1 MRHDV
6 RAPDLAPSR
15 AAVHAASGNRLG
27 ASHPRQEGPTDLRL
41 VPPALAA
48 WATAAVMLDAPT
60 VWVGGAVVVCLIAAG
75 VLLLVRRGGVSDG
88 RAAGAGVGS
97 VAGLDAVSGLDSV
110 NGRDSV
116 SGLDP
121 VNGRDSAPRQ
131 DSVPGQDS
139 RPGHFA
145 RPRRQGSTP
154 PRLTWP
160 RTSVAAVLLCVAAA
174 AVSAGLH
181 GADLRR
187 GPVPG
192 LAREYATVTAEVEVT
207 SDPRLTRPRVKGD
220 HMAPTSVLINA
231 DVRRV
236 EEAHGTAVVTR
247 APVLMI
253 VDAAPRSSEEGDVN
267 GVPRPQ
273 GSGDVDGALRPPGAE
288 DVNGASQPA
297 TGRRSPW
304 LGLLPSTRLRVTAT
318 LAPTLA
324 DGDRIAAVL
333 RVRDP
338 AVPEVVGEPSA
349 AQRLAGRLRAGLREA
364 TDGLPAD
371 PRALLPGLVVG
382 DTSRITP
389 ELDEA
394 FKETDLA
401 HTLAVSGSN
410 LTIIL
415 ALLIGPPGMSQLV
428 ERRGLAPRLGISLRT
443 TALLGGVLTLAFVV
457 VCRPDPS
464 VLRAAACGAVAL
476 LALATGRRR
485 SLIPALATAVLL
497 LVLYDPWL
505 ARSYGFLLSVLATG
519 ALLTLAP
526 RWSAALRRRR
536 VPPRLAEALAAAAA
550 AQALCAP
557 VVAVL
562 SARVSLVAVPC
573 NLLAEFAIAPATV
586 LGFAALAAA
595 PLAMP
600 LAKVL
605 AWCASWPTGWIADVA
620 RTGAALPG
628 AGVDWPGSWTG
639 AALLALATVVLLL
652 VGRRLLRHPW
662 WCGVCGALLL
672 LVVLQ
677 PPPLTRVVT
686 GWPPPG
692 WRFAM
697 CDVGQGDAT
706 VLAAGAGT
714 GVVVDA
720 GPDPALIDR
729 CLRTLGITRIPLV
742 VLTHFHADHV
752 AGLPGVLRGRAV
764 GAIETTGHEEP
775 VDQVEFV
782 RREAAA
788 RRIPV
793 TRAAAGEERR
803 TGALSW
809 QVVWPP
815 AHPALAPDGPNDSSV
830 ALLVRSAGLRL
841 LLLGDLEPPAQRALL
856 RSPAGALL
864 SGVDVLKVAHHG
876 SAYQDPELIRRVAP
890 RLALISCGEDNPYG
904 HPASS
909 TVAALRAQGAVVL
922 RTDEDGALAVA
933 GTGAELRVAGD

>member
-1 MRHDV
+1 MRLTPQGSQRPAPV
-6 RAPDLAPSR
+6 R
-15 AAVHAASGNRLG
+15 VI
-27 ASHPRQEGPTDLRL
+27 RQRSQ
-41 VPPALAA
+41 PPAR
-48 WATAAVMLDAPT
+48 
-60 VWVGGAVVVCLIAAG
+60 
-75 VLLLVRRGGVSDG
+75 VRV
-88 RAAGAGVGS
+88 
-97 VAGLDAVSGLDSV
+97 
-110 NGRDSV
+110 
-116 SGLDP
+116 
-121 VNGRDSAPRQ
+121 
-131 DSVPGQDS
+131 
-139 RPGHFA
+139 
-145 RPRRQGSTP
+145 
-154 PRLTWP
+154 TWP
-160 RTSVAAVLLCVAAA
+160 RVSVGAVLLCVAAA

-181 GADLRR
+181 GADVRR

-192 LAREYATVTAEVEVT
+192 LAREYATVTAEVELT

-220 HMAPTSVLINA
+220 HMARTSVLINA

-236 EEAHGTAVVTR
+236 EETDGAAIVTR

-253 VDAAPRSSEEGDVN
+253 IDGGWGASR
-267 GVPRPQ
+267 
-273 GSGDVDGALRPPGAE
+273 DVDEGPRKSGTAHGMPRAVEDRP
-288 DVNGASQPA
+288 
-297 TGRRSPW
+297 SPW
-304 LGLLPSTRLRVTAT
+304 LGLLPSTRLRVTAG
-318 LAPTLA
+318 LAPTMV
-324 DGDRIAAVL
+324 DGDRVAAVL
-333 RVRDP
+333 RVRDS
-338 AVPEVVGEPSA
+338 AEPEVVGEPSA

-364 TDGLPAD
+364 TDGLPSDA
-371 PRALLPGLVVG
+371 RALLPGLVVG

-415 ALLIGPPGMSQLV
+415 ALLIGPPGMAQLA

-443 TALLGGVLTLAFVV
+443 TALLGGALTLGFVV

-464 VLRAAACGAVAL
+464 VLRAAACGAVVL

-526 RWSAALRRRR
+526 RWSAALQRRR

-586 LGFAALAAA
+586 LGFAALATA
-595 PLAMP
+595 PLSMP
-600 LAKVL
+600 LAKAL
-605 AWCASWPTGWIADVA
+605 ARGASWPTGWIADVA

-639 AALLALATVVLLL
+639 AALLALATVLILA
-652 VGRRLLRHPW
+652 VGRRILRHPW
-662 WCGVCGALLL
+662 WCALCGALLL
-672 LVVLQ
+672 LVVVQ

-686 GWPPPG
+686 GWPLPG

-706 VLAAGAGT
+706 VLAAGEGT

-720 GPDPALIDR
+720 GPDPTSVDR
-729 CLRTLGITRIPLV
+729 CLSKLGITRIPLV

-752 AGLPGVLRGRAV
+752 AGLPGVLRGRTV

-775 VDQVEFV
+775 VEQVEFV

-793 TRAAAGEERR
+793 TRAAAGEARR

-815 AHPALAPDGPNDSSV
+815 AHPAHPAMAPDGPNDASV
-830 ALLVRSAGLRL
+830 TLLVRSAGLRL

-856 RSPAGALL
+856 RSPAAALL
-864 SGVDVLKVAHHG
+864 GGVDVLKVAHHG
-876 SAYQDPELIRRVAP
+876 SAYQDPELIRRASP
-890 RLALISCGEDNPYG
+890 RLALISCGAGNMYG
-904 HPASS
+904 HPAPA

-922 RTDEDGALAVA
+922 RTDQDGALAVA
-933 GTGAELRVAGD
+933 GRGAELRVAGD